1 MTTETVKEDVT
12 ETVTTTEP
20 QAQPISKTLDEL
32 SAENARLQAALKER
46 NKEEAARRKKL
57 EALESEAEQRRLAEL
72 SETDRLKQELTQAQ
86 MKLEAATRTEL
97 QRSVAYELGL
107 PVALATR
114 LVGSDREAMLTD
126 GRAMLEALPKTGAP
140 KTTPTNPSGAS
151 KGETDEQ
158 RKLRL
163 GLR

>member
-1 MTTETVKEDVT
+1 MATETVTEDTTETVVK
-12 ETVTTTEP
+12 TEP
-20 QAQPISKTLDEL
+20 QTQPISKTLDEL
-32 SAENARLQAALKER
+32 QAENARIQAALKEA
-46 NKEEAARRKKL
+46 NKEAAARRKKL
-57 EALESEAEQRRLAEL
+57 DEFEKAEEARKLAEL

-97 QRSVAYELGL
+97 QRSVADELGL